1 MKNLNEIS
9 IIQITDTHI
18 VPRGEYWRGDSKA
31 QTDSRLR
38 LVVEH
43 INNLPWK
50 PDLVIRTGDIVDNGS
65 VSSYRY
71 AKEILDNLNV
81 EYFLVCGNHDNFENL
96 QKVFGD
102 HKYFSDSKFSQYYI
116 DFPNLRLVAMDTR
129 VIGKEFGALCK
140 DRLHWLELRLKET
153 VKPIMIFLHHF
164 PVEVDSSLF
173 KDLNLLNSNELSEI
187 ISRYDSLLGLYCG
200 HYHHS
205 SVNKFAKKIC

>member
-1 MKNLNEIS
+1 M
-9 IIQITDTHI
+9 
-18 VPRGEYWRGDSKA
+18 
-31 QTDSRLR
+31 
-38 LVVEH
+38 
-43 INNLPWK
+43 
-50 PDLVIRTGDIVDNGS
+50 DNGS

-102 HKYFSDSKFSQYYI
+102 HKYFSDSKFSKYYI

-129 VIGKEFGALCK
+129 VIGKEFEALCK

-205 SVNKFAKKIC
+205 SVNKFAKKICWVSPSTAPTHILKGDGSIALDYVPPSYSVHIFKDPAHVESRIIKL